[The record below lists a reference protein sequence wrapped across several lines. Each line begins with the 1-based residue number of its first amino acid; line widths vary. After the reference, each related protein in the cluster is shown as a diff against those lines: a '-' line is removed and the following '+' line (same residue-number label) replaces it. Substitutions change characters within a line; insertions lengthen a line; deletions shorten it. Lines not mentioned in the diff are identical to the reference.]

1 MHTQYMPIPTDT
13 YSFLYLAVSMS
24 TGKPVLM
31 STCQYIPSGY
41 LQHNTVTSQTLQA
54 QHIRNVCN
62 ITNPKL
68 SKTCATQHIPNLNT
82 YQYSDIRAPVQII
95 ANPRI
100 IGQHWTRPGTSW
112 PRSGLTQVAYASL
125 SARSDSE
132 SLGPAR
138 IWATINSN
146 SPALGR
152 TRLSQA
158 CSGPYMTCP
167 CLLRS
172 HRAAGQQH
180 ST

>member
-1 MHTQYMPIPTDT
+1 MPIPTDT

-138 IWATINSN
+138 LWATLNSK
-146 SPALGR
+146 STRPGLLWGALDSPRPALGP
-152 TRLSQA
+152 T
-158 CSGPYMTCP
+158 
-167 CLLRS
+167 
-172 HRAAGQQH
+172 
-180 ST
+180 